1 MVAVGVDEVDR
12 QYLGVVV
19 PRIEL
24 FGFDIGVRMNSLEN
38 HRGWVADIFADG
50 LCGRS
55 DAPTPRATIA
65 IDAQPLPFEDRH
77 PRRPEEVIG
86 WRALCS
92 CAGWH
97 GRTWLRTDRIADHAP
112 SARVLHCATGRLD
125 ADSARSVLAE
135 WEYHQLEM
143 QALIPVRLAFDDT
156 TSAQQRL
163 VEAVRFVRASGASW
177 ESVARVI
184 SAPSAEAA
192 EQRFTD
198 WAAPGHNVAE
208 LRIP

>member
-1 MVAVGVDEVDR
+1 
-12 QYLGVVV
+12 
-19 PRIEL
+19 
-24 FGFDIGVRMNSLEN
+24 MNSLLEN

-50 LCGRS
+50 LYGRS
-55 DAPTPRATIA
+55 DAATPQSTVA
-65 IDAQPLPFEDRH
+65 IDDRPLPAEDRRT
-77 PRRPEEVIG
+77 RRPEEVIG

-92 CAGWH
+92 CGNWH
-97 GRTWLRTDRIADHAP
+97 GRTWLRTDRFADHAP

-125 ADSARSVLAE
+125 PDLARAVLAE

-143 QALIPVRLAFDDT
+143 QALIPVRLAFEDT

-177 ESVARVI
+177 EAVARVI
-184 SAPSAEAA
+184 SAPSADAA
-192 EQRFTD
+192 EKRFSNWTSPEH
-198 WAAPGHNVAE
+198 AVAD